1 MNRKITILGNSAAGA
16 AAAAVLSKHNTV
28 TVTMD
33 PADCAD
39 AEYVLIAYKTKF
51 SKLKKNYD
59 TAAIEKAL
67 PEVRKAAPT
76 AYIAIQSAVPLGFTY
91 NMGVHLLCDCIFACP
106 ALVRPSFE
114 MQDMETPSRIVVG
127 ASKYKPE
134 LVAAATQFAQ
144 LLAEGAE
151 NDPPILCM
159 GDTEAEASA
168 LFADTFRALKAGFF
182 NELDTYAETKGL
194 HSEDIIRAVTLD
206 PEIGQSLSIPNFGV
220 IAASANQLETSYDD
234 VPQRGAAPQHLI
246 SAAAKTGRT
255 RRAYVVDRILFKA
268 GYYESD
274 FAGCCK
280 CAGEVVFVGIHDPAA
295 IARTPGCT
303 PAIMRQ
309 VIDKLL
315 ASGPDTTVYIYDP
328 RGEGAAMG
336 LTDGCKVI
344 EDAAFFRKN
353 SDVILAPAA
362 AREEL
367 AEVAGKVYC
376 REIEL

>member
-1 MNRKITILGNSAAGA
+1 MRRCRG
-16 AAAAVLSKHNTV
+16 
-28 TVTMD
+28 
-33 PADCAD
+33 
-39 AEYVLIAYKTKF
+39 YVLVAYKTKF

-151 NDPPILCM
+151 NNPPILCM

-182 NELDTYAETKGL
+182 NELDTYAKTKGL

-234 VPQRGAAPQHLI
+234 VPQRGAAPPAFDQRLRQNRPHPPERCLSRQAGI
-246 SAAAKTGRT
+246 VRCCLRHFAHQMQKH
-255 RRAYVVDRILFKA
+255 RRAKPKTLWHSGASILLVWLQRA
-268 GYYESD
+268 
-274 FAGCCK
+274 
-280 CAGEVVFVGIHDPAA
+280 
-295 IARTPGCT
+295 
-303 PAIMRQ
+303 
-309 VIDKLL
+309 
-315 ASGPDTTVYIYDP
+315 
-328 RGEGAAMG
+328 
-336 LTDGCKVI
+336 
-344 EDAAFFRKN
+344 
-353 SDVILAPAA
+353 
-362 AREEL
+362 
-367 AEVAGKVYC
+367 
-376 REIEL
+376 

>member
-39 AEYVLIAYKTKF
+39 AEYVLVAYKTKF

-91 NMGVHLLCDCIFACP
+91 NMGVHLLCDCIFVCP

-114 MQDMETPSRIVVG
+114 MQDMENPSRIVVG

-246 SAAAKTGRT
+246 SAAATGRT

-376 REIEL
+376 REFEL